1 MDVTGAET
9 LATETVE
16 TDAIDALSVV
26 VCLLSGEQ
34 LAELAV
40 PRSSTVPRSH
50 NRAVWMLTPVE
61 IQKTEDGC

>member
-1 MDVTGAET
+1 MDATEAET
-9 LATETVE
+9 LATDETVE
-16 TDAIDALSVV
+16 TDALFVV

-50 NRAVWMLTPVE
+50 NRAVWMLIPVE